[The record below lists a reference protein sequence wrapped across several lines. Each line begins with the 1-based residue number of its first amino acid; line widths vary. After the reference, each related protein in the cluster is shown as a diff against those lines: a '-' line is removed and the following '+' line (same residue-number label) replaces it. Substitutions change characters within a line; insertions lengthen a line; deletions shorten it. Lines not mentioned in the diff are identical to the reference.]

1 MNETLTFTATE
12 YVCKYKDLTFV
23 TQLDSLSDKWLLA
36 VSSSKTGAIYLGVYK
51 TAQHAIDTAKSYIFT
66 IEENK
71 SYVN

>member
-1 MNETLTFTATE
+1 MDNTLTFTATE
-12 YVCKYKDLTFV
+12 YICKYKDFTFV

-36 VSSSKTGAIYLGVYK
+36 LNKNGLGAMYLGVYR
-51 TAQHAIDTAKSYIFT
+51 TAQHAIDAVKSYIFA